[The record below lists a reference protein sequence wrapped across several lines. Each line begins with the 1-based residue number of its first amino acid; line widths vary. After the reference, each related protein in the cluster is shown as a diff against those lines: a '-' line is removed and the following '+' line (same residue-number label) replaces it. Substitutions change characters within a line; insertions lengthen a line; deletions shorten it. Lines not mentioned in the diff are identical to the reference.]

1 MNGTDK
7 LAEAA
12 AQLTIEDVHEA
23 AKRIAGHV
31 LRTPVL
37 RCPVLDEIAGVE
49 LWLKAENQQHI
60 GAFKAR
66 GAMHT
71 VGRLAPEERAGGV
84 ITYSSGNHGQAVA
97 LAARTYGVSAH
108 VAMPTDA
115 PAVKIESIKSLGAE
129 VSFAGTTSADRKKAA
144 YAVQELS
151 GGVIIPPFDHPHIIA
166 GAATATLELVQ
177 QVAAA
182 TGGEKLDAML
192 VPVGGGGLIAGAC
205 LVAAAH
211 DIEVLSVEP
220 ESCNVLAR
228 SLAARERLVHQPG
241 PTLADGLK
249 PVQIGSL
256 NFAIAQQHVS
266 ASLLVND
273 EDIGRALVSLL
284 LYGKTLVEPSGA
296 AALAAALAKRWPN
309 PSSRPRRVGAMLSGG
324 NIGAALV
331 SRLLSDYEPY
341 DRSD

>member
-1 MNGTDK
+1 MNGSDK
-7 LAEAA
+7 LAKANER
-12 AQLTIEDVHEA
+12 LTIEDVREA
-23 AKRIAGHV
+23 AKRIAGQV

-37 RCPVLDEIAGVE
+37 RSPTLDQIAGVE
-49 LWLKAENQQHI
+49 LWLNAENQQHI

-71 VGRLAPEERAGGV
+71 VGRLSPEQRAGGV

-97 LAARTYGVSAH
+97 LAAKSYGVKAH

-115 PAVKIESIKSLGAE
+115 PSVKIESIKSLGAE

-144 YAVQELS
+144 SAVQERN
-151 GGVIIPPFDHPHIIA
+151 GGVIIPPFDHPHIVA
-166 GAATATLELVQ
+166 GAATATLELIE
-177 QVAAA
+177 QVAAE
-182 TGGEKLDAML
+182 TGGEKLDAVL

-205 LVAAAH
+205 LVAAAC
-211 DIEVLSVEP
+211 DVKVFSVEP

-228 SLAARERLVHQPG
+228 SLTAGERVVHQPG

-249 PVQIGSL
+249 PVQIGQL
-256 NFAIAQQHVS
+256 NFAIAQRHVT

-273 EDIGRALVSLL
+273 EDIGRSLVSLL

-296 AALAAALAKRWPN
+296 AAVGAALARRLPD
-309 PSSRPRRVGAMLSGG
+309 PASGGPRRVGAILSGG
-324 NIGAALV
+324 NIGTDLLKQ
-331 SRLLSDYEPY
+331 LLSDYLPY
-341 DRSD
+341 PR